1 MISLSATMDELGSRF
16 TEVMV
21 PADKRQ
27 AALAF
32 KPLDERQVFGKS
44 ILLYD
49 GVSRDQLDALGETP
63 TPGLADIFVATMK
76 GTYQ

>member
-1 MISLSATMDELGSRF
+1 
-16 TEVMV
+16 MV
-21 PADKRQ
+21 PANQRE
-27 AALAF
+27 AALAL

-44 ILLYD
+44 ILLFD
-49 GVSRDQLDALGETP
+49 GVDRAALEALGEAR